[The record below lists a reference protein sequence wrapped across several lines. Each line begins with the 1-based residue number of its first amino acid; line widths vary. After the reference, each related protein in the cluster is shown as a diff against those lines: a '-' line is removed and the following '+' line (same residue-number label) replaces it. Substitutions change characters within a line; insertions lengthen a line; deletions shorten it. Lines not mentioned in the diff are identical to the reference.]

1 MNKWMVDSGWET
13 GFLLL
18 KKEIKDK
25 QVEKGEIMDQ
35 N

>member
-1 MNKWMVDSGWET
+1 MNKCMVGSGWET

-25 QVEKGEIMDQ
+25 WKKVK
-35 N
+35 